1 MRRDDG
7 RVASRGVVLN
17 GMARGLCLWAII
29 LVVLRELVLW
39 VR

>member
-7 RVASRGVVLN
+7 LAASRGVLN
-17 GMARGLCLWAII
+17 GMALGLCLWAII